1 MIIYIYSVCVHILA
15 CVPVYDISCAFAV
28 VLLYTASSVQWPFFI
43 RVSTPF
49 ALLTLFSL
57 QWYNPWAGNS
67 VLEQP
72 VSNNAQLQNCR
83 IGMTCSPQNFLCWP
97 PRSTDPTNMIGYK
110 SYIPLIPGISIP
122 LCHAL
127 ICILIKLLAL
137 PICSLHL
144 GNSNSWSNWNL
155 THCLTA
161 GHYNYTKELVPPFAM
176 PLGVPKRTGW
186 PGWRDPKVRVHGTE
200 ITSYNIDII
209 DS

>member
-1 MIIYIYSVCVHILA
+1 MIINIWLYLSDYIYIYSVCVHILA

-83 IGMTCSPQNFLCWP
+83 IGMTCSPQNFLCWASKIN
-97 PRSTDPTNMIGYK
+97 RSDEYDWLQKLYPTN
-110 SYIPLIPGISIP
+110 SRYIYPLMP
-122 LCHAL
+122 
-127 ICILIKLLAL
+127 CINMYPDKIA
-137 PICSLHL
+137 
-144 GNSNSWSNWNL
+144 GF
-155 THCLTA
+155 THMFVA
-161 GHYNYTKELVPPFAM
+161 FGQFKFV
-176 PLGVPKRTGW
+176 K
-186 PGWRDPKVRVHGTE
+186 
-200 ITSYNIDII
+200 
-209 DS
+209 

>member
-1 MIIYIYSVCVHILA
+1 MCVHIFA
-15 CVPVYDISCAFAV
+15 CAPVYDISCAFAV
-28 VLLYTASSVQWPFFI
+28 VLLYTAGSVQWPFFI
-43 RVSTPF
+43 RVSNPF
-49 ALLTLFSL
+49 ALLTLFHCNDIIHELGIPFLSNRFWTML
-57 QWYNPWAGNS
+57 NCKIVGSGWLARPKISCAG
-67 VLEQP
+67 
-72 VSNNAQLQNCR
+72 
-83 IGMTCSPQNFLCWP
+83 P